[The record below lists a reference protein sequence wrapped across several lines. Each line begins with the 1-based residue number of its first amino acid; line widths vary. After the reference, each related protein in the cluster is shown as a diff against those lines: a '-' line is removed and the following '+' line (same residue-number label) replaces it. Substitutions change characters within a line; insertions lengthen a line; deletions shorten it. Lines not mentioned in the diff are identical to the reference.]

1 MDKNDLIRNINN
13 VLNKDSY
20 SNIQKIEMCK
30 QYLGSVDDESAD

>member
-1 MDKNDLIRNINN
+1 MDKNDLIRNLNN

-30 QYLGSVDDESAD
+30 QYLRSVDYEPAD